1 MQAALLRT
9 PDNEMLDKERVSE
22 YKLVASRVTMKTET
36 KQPFS
41 YVSRESWLE
50 SPGSN
55 SGICTVE
62 FGTHQ

>member
-41 YVSRESWLE
+41 YVSRES
-50 SPGSN
+50 
-55 SGICTVE
+55 
-62 FGTHQ
+62 